1 MPARGVTVWFTG
13 LPGSG
18 KSTLARR
25 LAARLTAR
33 GVRHEVL
40 DGDAVRTS
48 LSRDL
53 GFSRQDRD
61 SNVARI
67 GFVCGLLTRN
77 DIVAVAAAVAP
88 YARAR
93 DALKREIRDFLEIHV
108 ATPAEA
114 CEALDPTGRWA
125 AARRGELPSFTGVDD
140 PYEEPLAPDLRLD
153 LSVIDLE
160 EAVRKVEALLEDRG
174 YLPHDPG

>member
-1 MPARGVTVWFTG
+1 MATKGVTVWFTG

-18 KSTLARR
+18 KSSVARA
-25 LAARLTAR
+25 LAARLRAR
-33 GVRHEVL
+33 GVHLEVL

-77 DIVAVAAAVAP
+77 GIVAIAAAVAP
-88 YARAR
+88 YTQAR
-93 DALKREIRDFLEIHV
+93 DALRAQIDDFVEVHV
-108 ATPAEA
+108 ATPLAV
-114 CEALDPTGRWA
+114 CEARDRSGRYA
-125 AARRGELPSFTGVDD
+125 AARRGEIQNFTGVSD
-140 PYEEPLAPDLRLD
+140 PYEVPEAPDLR
-153 LSVIDLE
+153 IDLAEASLE
-160 EAVRKVEALLEDRG
+160 EGAARVEALLAQRG
-174 YLPHDPG
+174 YLG